1 MELRFLIVLDDI
13 CTNDDWLKFV
23 RPFADAVN
31 GSRVIITTHD
41 SKVASEVDP
50 WSHPLNLMQ
59 LTEEDTWA
67 LFLNKAV
74 PENSSENNLNNA
86 KLWVAEGFVQTSNE
100 PSIDSQDMAMTCL
113 KELEQRNMI
122 EIAERKS
129 DGSPKTCRMPCF
141 LYNIFLPKAE
151 DIGFLHVHRLN
162 SYCTLAD
169 SHIIRRIAEG
179 VYKPSLPEKLG
190 QYLKNLR
197 YIGLRWTGLHT
208 FPESIGDLQCLETL
222 DLKYTNITTLPSS
235 IWKAKSLQHLYMT
248 GVSVQKP
255 SLKESS
261 TSTSK
266 LETLTGLVIGSEE
279 ESDEE
284 NDNYRLD
291 RFTDLPFGQPSDLV
305 LSPLKDRQTQSKL
318 HLFGLIK
325 DGIQNLPIN
334 LEILTLSMSE
344 LRKGPMRVLG
354 KLPRLN
360 ILNHL
365 ARAYVGEEI
374 RCRSREFRE
383 LRVLKLWMLENLT
396 QWTVRKGALPQLV
409 ELEIRGCD
417 YLENIEGLKELPE
430 LKELMLT
437 NMPQEFVSD
446 LRENLDRD
454 IVVTND
460 WKSFSLA
467 LGLVIGSEE
476 ESDENDNYRLDRFTA
491 LRKLGLTCHSK
502 SVEKT
507 VECISLL
514 DKLET
519 LKLRSRGLP
528 FGQPSDLVLSSLK
541 DHQTLSKLHLFG
553 LIKDEIHN
561 LSLNLKILT
570 LSMSEL
576 TEDPMHVLGKLR
588 RLNILN
594 LLARAYVG
602 TEIRCLSGEFC
613 ELRVLKLWML
623 ENLTQ
628 WTVRKGALPQ
638 LVEIEIRGCDYLE
651 NVEGLKELPE
661 LKELILTNMP
671 QVFVVD
677 LREKLDRDIVVTNE
691 WKSFSLAC
699 KCSRRLEANL
709 NCRSL
714 INRLEVKTINHIYRE
729 ENTCV
734 GNIANQEIPANEEI
748 HIFQHPPHI
757 CN

>member
-1 MELRFLIVLDDI
+1 MLL
-13 CTNDDWLKFV
+13 
-23 RPFADAVN
+23 
-31 GSRVIITTHD
+31 
-41 SKVASEVDP
+41 
-50 WSHPLNLMQ
+50 Q
-59 LTEEDTWA
+59 
-67 LFLNKAV
+67 
-74 PENSSENNLNNA
+74 
-86 KLWVAEGFVQTSNE
+86 LWVAEGFVQTSNE

-169 SHIIRRIAEG
+169 SHIIRRIAVKKGKSFVPLKVFDLEG

-248 GVSVQKP
+248 GVSIQKP

-291 RFTDLPFGQPSDLV
+291 RSRDLPFGQPSDLV

-354 KLPRLN
+354 KLPQLN

-417 YLENIEGLKELPE
+417 YLENMEGLKELPE

-446 LRENLDRD
+446 LREKLDRD

-467 LGLVIGSEE
+467 LERNNLKKILVSADDAVLAQIKTVLQAKSLRHLYMTGVSIQKPSSKESLTSTSKLETLRGLVIGSEE

-541 DHQTLSKLHLFG
+541 DHQTLSKLYLFG

-576 TEDPMHVLGKLR
+576 TEDPMRVLGKLR

-691 WKSFSLAC
+691 WKSFSLAL
-699 KCSRRLEANL
+699 CSRRLEANL

-748 HIFQHPPHI
+748 HIFQHPPRI